1 MDGFLSLVS
10 AATLSQVLEQIRFN
24 PFFKCSCLRET
35 RLLTDCFVYS
45 KGDQGAPGVEGSD
58 GPPGLRVSTF
68 ARQNLARTPFT
79 FQRAVFSLN
88 KLLKLLVGARR
99 FCREREKRKKTFLP
113 EAILQI
119 TVLS

>member
-1 MDGFLSLVS
+1 MRGPGEKGDKGWTGFKGETGPNGPQVKQIFSDFHSKGVDGFLSLVS

-79 FQRAVFSLN
+79 F
-88 KLLKLLVGARR
+88 
-99 FCREREKRKKTFLP
+99 
-113 EAILQI
+113 
-119 TVLS
+119 